1 MSILWERDVGAT
13 NYQVRRAGNSLRL
26 YTNGVFHSQYNPRQP
41 VTGSVW
47 DLLFLPAFFYPLGG
61 IRRILV
67 LGVGGGAVI
76 QHLRR
81 FIQPDSVV
89 GVELNATHLYLAKR
103 FFGVRGHDVELVKA
117 DAVDWVGQYRGPQFD
132 MVIDDLFGH
141 RGGETQRSVCVDRAW
156 VASLTGCLSRDG
168 MIVCNFASRLEL
180 MASAYLGH
188 SAQRKKFCSAF
199 YLSTAQNYNAVGVFL
214 RRPATTRQ
222 LRDRL
227 KRIPQLDPRRPSSR
241 LNYSIRTL
249 SI

>member
-1 MSILWERDVGAT
+1 MSILWERDVGST
-13 NYQVRRAGNSLRL
+13 NYQLRQAGNSLRL
-26 YTNGVFHSQYNPRQP
+26 YTNGVFHSQYNPRRP

-47 DLLFLPAFFYPLGG
+47 DLLFLPAFFYPPGS

-76 QHLRR
+76 QQLRH
-81 FIQPDSVV
+81 FIQPDTVV
-89 GVELNATHLYLAKR
+89 GVELSATHLYLAKR
-103 FFGVRGHDVELVKA
+103 FFGVSGNDVELVRA
-117 DAVDWVGQYRGPQFD
+117 DAVDWVKQYQGPLFD
-132 MVIDDLFGH
+132 IVIDDLFGH
-141 RGGETQRSVCVDRAW
+141 VDGETQRSVFADPTW
-156 VASLTGCLSRDG
+156 VASLTRCLSSDG
-168 MIVCNFASRLEL
+168 MIVCNFASWLEL

-188 SAQRKKFCSAF
+188 SVLRKKFSSAF

-214 RRPATTRQ
+214 KRLATTRQ

-227 KRIPQLDPRRPSSR
+227 KRIPQLDPRQQSSR